1 VLKQRNFSYTT
12 TLCLIEKTNM
22 TKQEFE
28 SRLYKEVDF
37 LKDNGKEEAINF
49 LIWFLVNYFR
59 IEEELA
65 VDLVCDHKNDKGID
79 GIYVDKQ
86 SKEVI
91 LLQSKFRKKFNKGD
105 GDGDLRKL
113 VGSGEWFSQDNIDK
127 LEQSRA
133 SKELKS
139 LVTDLKVF
147 DLLNQGFTLKMLFV
161 TSGYF
166 DNSALDYIK
175 VTDEKV
181 EYWDN
186 NKLFDNFTYN
196 GTEDLVNEDF
206 TLVATD
212 KIIENNYTSENS
224 AYTLAIKASDL
235 LKMSGIVDRSLFSKN
250 VRYGLGKTNVNRS
263 ISKTIKDKSKHN
275 KFILFHNGITVVCH
289 KAEIEESNKL
299 KITNYSV
306 VNGCQSTLTLF
317 ENRNF
322 ITDNLQIMV
331 KVVATGENTKLSDE
345 ITYFANNQNP
355 INPSDLR
362 SREKFQLDLQQQFED
377 EYKGLIHYKI
387 KRGETINDGAVVIEN
402 SFAAQL
408 IHSFVLES
416 PFNSHLKTATFSKQY
431 DKIFT
436 RHTDIHLIYFLNE
449 LFSLIQKN
457 LDKINEPI
465 VRAYQPTKFFILYV
479 LRRIINESDI
489 SDDFNESTKYFLT
502 KYEENLSS
510 GFEKIIQIIMIQLN
524 SDLENM
530 KDDDEYIDYKNILRN
545 STEGKKLANSIIKG
559 YKILLVHNPE
569 NKLEELLK

>member
-1 VLKQRNFSYTT
+1 
-12 TLCLIEKTNM
+12 M
-22 TKQEFE
+22 TKEEFE
-28 SRLYKEVDF
+28 TRLFKEVDF
-37 LKDNGKEEAINF
+37 LKDNGKEKAINF

-91 LLQSKFRKKFNKGD
+91 LLQSKLREKFNKSD
-105 GDGDLRKL
+105 GDGELRKL
-113 VGSGEWFSQDNIDK
+113 VGSGKWFKAENLDK

-133 SKELKS
+133 AKELKS
-139 LVTDLKVF
+139 LVSELKVF
-147 DLLNQGFTLKMLFV
+147 DLLNEGYTLKLLFV
-161 TSGYF
+161 TTGYF
-166 DNSALDYIK
+166 DFSAKDYIK
-175 VTDEKV
+175 VTPEV

-186 NKLFDNFTYN
+186 NRLYSNFTYN
-196 GTEDLVNEDF
+196 GTEELVNEEF
-206 TLVATD
+206 ILEATD
-212 KIIENNYTSENS
+212 KIIENKYTTENS
-224 AYTLAIKASDL
+224 AFTLALKASEL
-235 LKMSGIVDRSLFSKN
+235 LKLNGIVDRSLFSKN

-263 ISKTIKDKSKHN
+263 IAKTIKDKTKHN

-289 KAEIEESNKL
+289 KAEKLMNEKL

-306 VNGCQSTLTLF
+306 VNGCQSTLTLY
-317 ENRNF
+317 ENREY
-322 ITDNLQIMV
+322 ISDDLQVMV

-355 INPSDLR
+355 INPSDLK
-362 SREKFQLDLQQQFED
+362 SREKFQLDLQKQFQH
-377 EYKGLIHYKI
+377 EYNSTVHYKI
-387 KRGETINDGAVVIEN
+387 KRGEKVNDGAVVIEN
-402 SFAAQL
+402 TFAAQL
-408 IHSFVLES
+408 IHSFSLES
-416 PFNSHLKTATFSKQY
+416 PFNSHLKTSTFSKQY

-449 LFSLIQKN
+449 TFDLIQNN

-465 VRAYQPTKFFILYV
+465 VRSYQPTKFFILFV
-479 LRRIINESDI
+479 LKRIINESGI
-489 SDDFNESTKYFLT
+489 NEEFNESTQKFLSKY
-502 KYEENLSS
+502 SS
-510 GFEKIIQIIMIQLN
+510 KRKAGFEKLIQIIMIQLN
-524 SDLENM
+524 SDLENL
-530 KDDDEYIDYKNILRN
+530 KDEDEYIDYKNILRN

>member
-1 VLKQRNFSYTT
+1 
-12 TLCLIEKTNM
+12 M

-79 GIYVDKQ
+79 GVYVDKQ

-91 LLQSKFRKKFNKGD
+91 LLQSKFRKKFDKGD

-113 VGSGEWFSQDNIDK
+113 VGSGEWFSQENIDK

-139 LVTDLKVF
+139 LVADLKVF

-161 TSGYF
+161 TTGYF
-166 DNSALDYIK
+166 DNSAQDYIK

-186 NKLFDNFTYN
+186 HKLFANFTYN

-206 TLVATD
+206 VLEATD
-212 KIIENNYTSENS
+212 KIIENNYTQENS
-224 AYTLAIKASDL
+224 AFTLAVKASDL

-263 ISKTIKDKSKHN
+263 ISKTIRDKTKHN

-289 KAEIEESNKL
+289 KAEIQDSSKL

-317 ENRNF
+317 ENRGH

-377 EYKGLIHYKI
+377 EYKGK
-387 KRGETINDGAVVIEN
+387 
-402 SFAAQL
+402 
-408 IHSFVLES
+408 
-416 PFNSHLKTATFSKQY
+416 
-431 DKIFT
+431 
-436 RHTDIHLIYFLNE
+436 
-449 LFSLIQKN
+449 
-457 LDKINEPI
+457 
-465 VRAYQPTKFFILYV
+465 
-479 LRRIINESDI
+479 
-489 SDDFNESTKYFLT
+489 
-502 KYEENLSS
+502 
-510 GFEKIIQIIMIQLN
+510 
-524 SDLENM
+524 
-530 KDDDEYIDYKNILRN
+530 
-545 STEGKKLANSIIKG
+545 
-559 YKILLVHNPE
+559 VH
-569 NKLEELLK
+569 

>member
-1 VLKQRNFSYTT
+1 M
-12 TLCLIEKTNM
+12 TNE
-22 TKQEFE
+22 EFE
-28 SRLYKEVDF
+28 IRLFKEVDF
-37 LKDNGKEEAINF
+37 LKDNGKEKAINF

-91 LLQSKFRKKFNKGD
+91 LLQSKLREKFDKGD
-105 GDGDLRKL
+105 GDGELRKL
-113 VGSGEWFSQDNIDK
+113 VGSGEWFKAENLEK

-133 SKELKS
+133 AKELKS
-139 LVTDLKVF
+139 LVSELKIF
-147 DLLNQGFTLKMLFV
+147 DLLNEGYTLKLLFV
-161 TSGYF
+161 TTGYF
-166 DNSALDYIK
+166 DSSAKDYIK
-175 VTDEKV
+175 VTPEV

-186 NKLFDNFTYN
+186 NRLYSNFTYN
-196 GTEDLVNEDF
+196 GIEELVNEEF
-206 TLVATD
+206 ILEATD
-212 KIIENNYTSENS
+212 KIIENKYTIENS
-224 AYTLAIKASDL
+224 AFTLALKASEL
-235 LKMSGIVDRSLFSKN
+235 LKLNGIVNRSLFSKN

-263 ISKTIKDKSKHN
+263 IAKTIKDKTKHN

-289 KAEIEESNKL
+289 KAKKLADEKL

-306 VNGCQSTLTLF
+306 VNGCQSTLTLY
-317 ENRNF
+317 ENREY
-322 ITDNLQIMV
+322 ITDELQVMV

-355 INPSDLR
+355 INPSDLK
-362 SREKFQLDLQQQFED
+362 SREKFQLDLQKQFQD
-377 EYKGLIHYKI
+377 EYNGTVHYKI
-387 KRGETINDGAVVIEN
+387 KRGEKVNDGAVIIEN
-402 SFAAQL
+402 TFAAQL
-408 IHSFVLES
+408 IHSFSLES
-416 PFNSHLKTATFSKQY
+416 PFNSHLKTSTFSKQY

-449 LFSLIQKN
+449 TFDLIQIN

-465 VRAYQPTKFFILYV
+465 VRSYQPTKFFILYV
-479 LRRIINESDI
+479 LKRIINESGI
-489 SDDFNESTKYFLT
+489 NEEFNESTQKFLSKY
-502 KYEENLSS
+502 SS
-510 GFEKIIQIIMIQLN
+510 KLNAGFEKLIQIIMIQLN
-524 SDLENM
+524 SDLENL
-530 KDDDEYIDYKNILRN
+530 KDEDEYIDYKNILRN

>member
-1 VLKQRNFSYTT
+1 MNK
-12 TLCLIEKTNM
+12 ED
-22 TKQEFE
+22 FE
-28 SRLYKEVDF
+28 VRLYKEVDF

-113 VGSGEWFSQDNIDK
+113 VGSGEWFSQENLDK

-139 LVTDLKVF
+139 LVTDLKIF
-147 DLLNQGFTLKMLFV
+147 DLLNQGFNLKMLFV

-166 DNSALDYIK
+166 DNSAQDYIK
-175 VTDEKV
+175 VTNEKV

-196 GTEDLVNEDF
+196 GTEDLVNEEF

-224 AYTLAIKASDL
+224 AYTLAVKASDL

-289 KAEIEESNKL
+289 KAEIKDSNKL
-299 KITNYSV
+299 EITNYSV

-317 ENRNF
+317 ENRDF

-362 SREKFQLDLQQQFED
+362 SREKFQLDLQKQFED
-377 EYKGLIHYKI
+377 EFKGRVHYKI
-387 KRGETINDGAVVIEN
+387 KRGEKINDGAIVIEN
-402 SFAAQL
+402 TFAAQI

-449 LFSLIQKN
+449 LFHLIQKN
-457 LDKINEPI
+457 LNKINEPI
-465 VRAYQPTKFFILYV
+465 VSSYQPTKFFILYV
-479 LRRIINESDI
+479 LKRIINESGI
-489 SDDFNESTKYFLT
+489 SDDFNESAKDFITKY
-502 KYEENLSS
+502 KINLNS

-524 SDLENM
+524 ADLENM
-530 KDDDEYIDYKNILRN
+530 KDEDEYIDYKNILRN

-569 NKLEELLK
+569 NKIEELIK

>member
-1 VLKQRNFSYTT
+1 
-12 TLCLIEKTNM
+12 M

-28 SRLYKEVDF
+28 KRLFKEVDF
-37 LKDNGKEEAINF
+37 LKENGKEEAINF

-79 GIYVDKQ
+79 GIYIDKQ

-91 LLQSKFRKKFNKGD
+91 LLQSKFRKKFDKGD

-113 VGSGEWFSQDNIDK
+113 VGSGEWFSKENIDK

-139 LVTDLKVF
+139 LVADLNVF
-147 DLLNQGFTLKMLFV
+147 ELLNQGFSLKMLFV

-166 DNSALDYIK
+166 DNSANDYIK
-175 VTDEKV
+175 VTNEKV

-186 NKLFDNFTYN
+186 NKLFENFTYN

-206 TLVATD
+206 TLLATD
-212 KIIENNYTSENS
+212 KIIENNYTTDNS
-224 AYTLAIKASDL
+224 AYTLAVKASDL
-235 LKMSGIVDRSLFSKN
+235 LKMQGIVDRSLFSKN

-263 ISKTIKDKSKHN
+263 ISKTIKDKTKHN
-275 KFILFHNGITVVCH
+275 KFILFHNGITIVCH
-289 KAEIEESNKL
+289 KAKISDENKL

-306 VNGCQSTLTLF
+306 VNGCQSTLTLY
-317 ENRNF
+317 ENREH
-322 ITDNLQIMV
+322 ITKDLQIMV

-362 SREKFQLDLQQQFED
+362 SREKFQLDLQKQFED
-377 EYKGLIHYKI
+377 EFKGKVHYKI
-387 KRGETINDGAVVIEN
+387 KRGEKINSDAVVIEN
-402 SFAAQL
+402 TFAAQL
-408 IHSFVLES
+408 IHSFTLES

-436 RHTDIHLIYFLNE
+436 RHTDIYLIYFLNE
-449 LFSLIQKN
+449 IFKLIQKN
-457 LDKINEPI
+457 LDKIKEPI
-465 VRAYQPTKFFILYV
+465 VRSYQPTKFFILYV
-479 LRRIINESDI
+479 LKRIINDSAINE
-489 SDDFNESTKYFLT
+489 DFNDSIKRFLVKYDGKF
-502 KYEENLSS
+502 EN
-510 GFEKIIQIIMIQLN
+510 GFEKIIQIVMIQLN
-524 SDLENM
+524 SDLENL
-530 KDDDEYIDYKNILRN
+530 KDEDAYLDYKNILRN
-545 STEGKKLANSIIKG
+545 SIEGKKLANSIIKG
-559 YKILLVHNPE
+559 YNILLVHNPE
-569 NKLEELLK
+569 NKLAELLKNN

>member
-1 VLKQRNFSYTT
+1 
-12 TLCLIEKTNM
+12 M

-28 SRLYKEVDF
+28 KRLFKEVDF
-37 LKDNGKEEAINF
+37 LKENGKEEAINF

-79 GIYVDKQ
+79 GIYIDKQ

-91 LLQSKFRKKFNKGD
+91 LLQSKFRKKFDKGD

-113 VGSGEWFSQDNIDK
+113 VGSGEWFSKENIDK

-139 LVTDLKVF
+139 LVADLNVF
-147 DLLNQGFTLKMLFV
+147 ELLNQGFSLKMLFV

-166 DNSALDYIK
+166 DNSANDYIK
-175 VTDEKV
+175 VTNEKV

-186 NKLFDNFTYN
+186 NKLFENFTYN

-206 TLVATD
+206 TLQATD
-212 KIIENNYTSENS
+212 KIIENNYTTDNS
-224 AYTLAIKASDL
+224 AYTLAVKASYL
-235 LKMSGIVDRSLFSKN
+235 LKMQGIVDRSLFSKN

-263 ISKTIKDKSKHN
+263 ISKTIKDKTKHN
-275 KFILFHNGITVVCH
+275 KFILFHNGITIVCH
-289 KAEIEESNKL
+289 KAEISDENKL

-306 VNGCQSTLTLF
+306 VNGCQSTLTLY
-317 ENRNF
+317 ENREH
-322 ITDNLQIMV
+322 ITKDLQIMV

-362 SREKFQLDLQQQFED
+362 SREKFQLDLQKQFED
-377 EYKGLIHYKI
+377 EFKGKVHYKI
-387 KRGETINDGAVVIEN
+387 KRGEKINNDAVVIEN
-402 SFAAQL
+402 TFAAQL
-408 IHSFVLES
+408 IHSFTLES

-436 RHTDIHLIYFLNE
+436 RHTDIYLIYFLNE
-449 LFSLIQKN
+449 IFKLIQKN
-457 LDKINEPI
+457 LDKIKEPI
-465 VRAYQPTKFFILYV
+465 VRSYQPTKFFILYV
-479 LRRIINESDI
+479 LKRIINDSAINE
-489 SDDFNESTKYFLT
+489 DFNDSIKKFLVKYDGKF
-502 KYEENLSS
+502 ES
-510 GFEKIIQIIMIQLN
+510 GFEKIIQIVMIQLN
-524 SDLENM
+524 SDLENL
-530 KDDDEYIDYKNILRN
+530 KDEDAYLDYKNILRN
-545 STEGKKLANSIIKG
+545 SIEGKKLANSIIKG
-559 YKILLVHNPE
+559 YNILLVHNPE
-569 NKLEELLK
+569 NKLEELLKNN

>member
-1 VLKQRNFSYTT
+1 
-12 TLCLIEKTNM
+12 M

-28 SRLYKEVDF
+28 KRLYKEVEF
-37 LKDNGKEEAINF
+37 LKENGKEEAINF

-91 LLQSKFRKKFNKGD
+91 LLQSKFRKKFDKGD

-113 VGSGEWFSQDNIDK
+113 VGSGEWFSKENIDK

-139 LVTDLKVF
+139 LVNDLNVF
-147 DLLNQGFTLKMLFV
+147 DLLNQGYSLKMLFV

-166 DNSALDYIK
+166 DNSANDYIK
-175 VTDEKV
+175 VTSEKV

-186 NKLFDNFTYN
+186 NKLFANFTYN
-196 GTEDLVNEDF
+196 GTEDLVNEEF
-206 TLVATD
+206 TLQATD

-224 AYTLAIKASDL
+224 AYTLAVKASDL
-235 LKMSGIVDRSLFSKN
+235 LKMEGIVDRSLFSKN

-263 ISKTIKDKSKHN
+263 ISKTIKDKTKHN
-275 KFILFHNGITVVCH
+275 KFILFHNGITIVCH
-289 KAEIEESNKL
+289 KAEISDITKL

-306 VNGCQSTLTLF
+306 VNGCQSTLTLY
-317 ENRNF
+317 ENREHL
-322 ITDNLQIMV
+322 TDELLIMV

-362 SREKFQLDLQQQFED
+362 SREKFQLDLQKQFDD
-377 EYKGLIHYKI
+377 EFKGKVHYKI
-387 KRGETINDGAVVIEN
+387 KRGEKINSDAIVIEN
-402 SFAAQL
+402 TFAAQL
-408 IHSFVLES
+408 IHSFTLES

-449 LFSLIQKN
+449 IFKLIQRN
-457 LDKINEPI
+457 LDKIKEPI
-465 VRAYQPTKFFILYV
+465 VRSYQPTKFFILYV
-479 LRRIINESDI
+479 LKRIINESEI
-489 SDDFNESTKYFLT
+489 NEDFNESIKLFLT
-502 KYEENLSS
+502 KYEDKFES

-524 SDLENM
+524 SDLENL
-530 KDDDEYIDYKNILRN
+530 KDEDAYIDYKNILRN

-559 YKILLVHNPE
+559 YNILLVHNPE
-569 NKLEELLK
+569 NKIEELLKK